1 MKNSV
6 SLFDAIEGQ
15 TVVGS
20 DSFLD
25 QIVVWNGSS
34 TFNVFY
40 YWGKDQWEC
49 TDSFTNYGAM
59 TTSAAREVASD
70 YLVRVGVEFCE
81 EAAESTLEYDD
92 RS

>member
-1 MKNSV
+1 MVMKNSV
-6 SLFDAIEGQ
+6 SLFDAIEDQ

-49 TDSFTNYGAM
+49 IDSFTNYGAM
-59 TTSAAREVASD
+59 TTSAARDIARD
-70 YLVRVGVEFCE
+70 YLVRVCE